1 MANHVLQFEL
11 ARCSFRLSQTRL
23 CWYKLGPRTNTL
35 AFDTLFMQHTK
46 GLRFFLS
53 FLLYFRTC
61 KGFEDI
67 LNTYPPLWFYCCI
80 DVQQIHVPM
89 CSQSKVKLKILQI
102 IVQFLN
108 VEILLN
114 TVRTRLMKSVTDRW
128 YLYWNWLCQIT
139 KPSK

>member
-11 ARCSFRLSQTRL
+11 AGCSFRLSRTRL

-67 LNTYPPLWFYCCI
+67 LNTYPPFDFTVVLMYNKYMYQC
-80 DVQQIHVPM
+80 VVNQ
-89 CSQSKVKLKILQI
+89 KL
-102 IVQFLN
+102 N
-108 VEILLN
+108 
-114 TVRTRLMKSVTDRW
+114 
-128 YLYWNWLCQIT
+128 
-139 KPSK
+139 

>member
-1 MANHVLQFEL
+1 MLQFEL
-11 ARCSFRLSQTRL
+11 AGCSFRLSRTRL
-23 CWYKLGPRTNTL
+23 CWYKLGPRTNTRIWYFVY
-35 AFDTLFMQHTK
+35 ATYKRFEVFSFFFIVFPYMQ
-46 GLRFFLS
+46 RVWR
-53 FLLYFRTC
+53 YF
-61 KGFEDI
+61 KHI
-67 LNTYPPLWFYCCI
+67 SPLWFYCCI